1 MLPVS
6 KSPLMT
12 TFSVGAGVGVVNTG
26 GVGVAIKIFFR
37 YYKVICQAELKT
49 LKLIYVYLFM
59 YSSSFLD
66 LRKLECTRI
75 ALEMKHTKN

>member
-37 YYKVICQAELKT
+37 YYKVICQEELQTLKT
-49 LKLIYVYLFM
+49 NLCILHLF
-59 YSSSFLD
+59 
-66 LRKLECTRI
+66 
-75 ALEMKHTKN
+75 